1 MAKQPKIKRGDV
13 IRADW
18 LNRFIRIEQAL
29 GWGSGQQSGGKLN
42 SPGVQFFKAQEDF
55 TSHQDVYRG
64 DAKLWWY
71 DGSTEYAVH
80 NDAIT
85 VYSHADDV
93 AADDI
98 FSAVFNIQSGRWE
111 KVSGGGCTCKEIWR
125 FTPLAPSAGT
135 WDADITVNS
144 STETLTFDWNT
155 TAAQMETELLTH
167 TELTSGD
174 VSCEGGPFPTVAIYV
189 IWAITDTDIQTGYPA
204 IDESS
209 LTGNVVMD
217 KFSTNSL

>member
-1 MAKQPKIKRGDV
+1 MANQPKIKRGDV

-18 LNRFIRIEQAL
+18 LNRLIRLEQAL
-29 GWGSGQQSGGKLN
+29 GWGSGQQSGGKIN

-111 KVSGGGCTCKEIWR
+111 KVSGG
-125 FTPLAPSAGT
+125 AGT
-135 WDADITVNS
+135 GGATATSPCGCDFVSEGSVDCLGTGDSPTTYVVDDLGPLGTNV
-144 STETLTFDWNT
+144 ELTFD
-155 TAAQMETELLTH
+155 A
-167 TELTSGD
+167 
-174 VSCEGGPFPTVAIYV
+174 SCEWISE
-189 IWAITDTDIQTGYPA
+189 DIDYDCSG
-204 IDESS
+204 S
-209 LTGNVVMD
+209 
-217 KFSTNSL
+217 